1 MIHAP
6 LLFCW
11 YSHTIFTPLNDH
23 HLSSHCRLE
32 AVLQTKERSS
42 LHLPCCRGGQSRS
55 WGPAPVPVTQ
65 KEGEPLPTAAP
76 LMAAGEL
83 EPAPGHS
90 AHGCCL
96 QDRELGPIRV
106 PSWLGTAWPDTQ
118 TGAGQLEV
126 AVAMGTGHLRWG
138 QPGHA
143 GMLVHRWDR
152 PIRSHGWAGQGCGV
166 LETGP
171 RQSREAGDVFLHWI

>member
-1 MIHAP
+1 MYIVNQVKRSRFIFFVSKMIHAT

-11 YSHTIFTPLNDH
+11 YSHAIFTPLNAH

-42 LHLPCCRGGQSRS
+42 LHLLRCRGGQSRS
-55 WGPAPVPVTQ
+55 WGPAPVLVTQ
-65 KEGEPLPTAAP
+65 KEGERASPLPTAAP

-96 QDRELGPIRV
+96 QDRVLGPIRV
-106 PSWLGTAWPDTQ
+106 PS
-118 TGAGQLEV
+118 
-126 AVAMGTGHLRWG
+126 
-138 QPGHA
+138 
-143 GMLVHRWDR
+143 
-152 PIRSHGWAGQGCGV
+152 
-166 LETGP
+166 
-171 RQSREAGDVFLHWI
+171 